1 MAKAKKT
8 KHNPV
13 DDFINDLQD
22 SMSKE
27 SNNTIHIMESSDN
40 NIKEIIKSEVIP
52 EEEKTNI
59 DEELQKFE
67 NNIVQINLVLDSIN
81 PLSIIDIEERAKI
94 LKLKMDILYK
104 LPPLLASLD
113 NLREK
118 KKIKDSQIKGNKD
131 LSPLEDGSLD

>member
-27 SNNTIHIMESSDN
+27 SNNTMHIMEPSNN
-40 NIKEIIKSEVIP
+40 NIKEVIKSEVIP

-67 NNIVQINLVLDSIN
+67 NNIAQINLVLDSIN